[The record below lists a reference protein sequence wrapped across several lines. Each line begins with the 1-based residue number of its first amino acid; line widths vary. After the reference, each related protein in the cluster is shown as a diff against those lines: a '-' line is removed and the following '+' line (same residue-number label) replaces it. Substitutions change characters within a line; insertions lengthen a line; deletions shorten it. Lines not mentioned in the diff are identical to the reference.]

1 MWEKTRQAWL
11 GSTREAD
18 VGRATLELKFDVG
31 ERMRETDRQNRVSW
45 PGDGKLGGAGQA
57 MLRLRLEGREEL
69 RSATGEREQGQ
80 GRELGVPSGGR
91 MGSASP
97 QARQN

>member
-31 ERMRETDRQNRVSW
+31 ERMRETDRTEYPGLEMGSW
-45 PGDGKLGGAGQA
+45 V
-57 MLRLRLEGREEL
+57 
-69 RSATGEREQGQ
+69 GQ
-80 GRELGVPSGGR
+80 GRR
-91 MGSASP
+91 C
-97 QARQN
+97 

>member
-31 ERMRETDRQNRVSW
+31 ERMRETDRQNRAEYPGLEMGSW
-45 PGDGKLGGAGQA
+45 V
-57 MLRLRLEGREEL
+57 
-69 RSATGEREQGQ
+69 GQ
-80 GRELGVPSGGR
+80 GRR
-91 MGSASP
+91 C
-97 QARQN
+97 